1 MKRITKYVSLIL
13 SVIMLL
19 FLSNNINAYAA
30 QNQEMNLY
38 GIYVNSNEKGDS
50 VLLESKGHYL
60 LMDLGMSSH
69 MPAICQELD
78 RLGITNIDLYLSHLH
93 IDHVG
98 GSRQD
103 WLYR

>member
-1 MKRITKYVSLIL
+1 MKRIIKYISLIL
-13 SVIMLL
+13 AVVTVLL
-19 FLSNNINAYAA
+19 FGTDTKAYAA

-69 MPAICQELD
+69 MPAICQ
-78 RLGITNIDLYLSHLH
+78 
-93 IDHVG
+93 
-98 GSRQD
+98 
-103 WLYR
+103 

>member
-1 MKRITKYVSLIL
+1 MKRITKYVCLIL
-13 SVIMLL
+13 SAVVTVLL
-19 FLSNNINAYAA
+19 FGTDTKAYAA

-78 RLGITNIDLYLSHLH
+78 RLGVTNIDLYLSHLH
-93 IDHVG
+93 LDHVG

-103 WLYR
+103 WLY